1 MANSG
6 AITLPSLADPLTF
19 GSGGMFD
26 GNTFSRLVASTFAE
40 DNYLKIMMVGFT
52 FFIVHFYNL
61 TYIFM
66 LYIFFVIRNM
76 LHVSIFLD

>member
-61 TYIFM
+61 TF
-66 LYIFFVIRNM
+66 YIFFLLYVICYM
-76 LHVSIFLD
+76 FLYF

>member
-76 LHVSIFLD
+76 LYVSIFLD

>member
-61 TYIFM
+61 TY
-66 LYIFFVIRNM
+66 LCYIFFLLYVICYM
-76 LHVSIFLD
+76 FLYF

>member
-1 MANSG
+1 MPNSG

-40 DNYLKIMMVGFT
+40 DNYLKIMMVGLT
-52 FFIVHFYNL
+52 LYILHFYNL
-61 TYIFM
+61 NFIILHMFM
-66 LYIFFVIRNM
+66 LYFICLYISR
-76 LHVSIFLD
+76 LTKI

>member
-1 MANSG
+1 MPNSG

-40 DNYLKIMMVGFT
+40 DNYLKIMMVGLT
-52 FFIVHFYNL
+52 LYILHFYNL
-61 TYIFM
+61 NYYTSYVYVIFYM
-66 LYIFFVIRNM
+66 FIYF
-76 LHVSIFLD
+76 

>member
-61 TYIFM
+61 TFDFVIY
-66 LYIFFVIRNM
+66 FFVIRNM
-76 LHVSIFLD
+76 LYVSIFLD